1 MYMIYY
7 IYDNRM
13 DMMKCNLKE
22 LLPYY
27 LRALN
32 ERGAKIICIKDDNG
46 ELIEG

>member
-13 DMMKCNLKE
+13 DTMKCNLKE

-27 LRALN
+27 LRALTK
-32 ERGAKIICIKDDNG
+32 RGAKIMCIKDDNG
-46 ELIEG
+46 ECVEC